1 MLLGII
7 GKPSSGKTT
16 FFNAATEASAK
27 TASYPF
33 TTIEPNRGI
42 SWVRVP
48 CPHREIGVPCS
59 PRHGFCLK
67 GNRFVPVDVID
78 VAGLVPGAHEGRG
91 LGNKFLDDLR
101 QADVFIH
108 VVDASGST
116 DAEGNPV
123 DPGSH
128 DPAEDVEWLRKE
140 LLAWLVEK
148 VKKAWEKTRNM
159 PGDLREKTFRTQF
172 TGLGID
178 ENTAESFINKLG
190 YPSTEED
197 FYKWAD
203 AILQT
208 KPMLIAANKID
219 VDPAPDIYKELR
231 KRYEHVV
238 PTSALA
244 EYTLRKAASA
254 GYISYVPGDGDFQI
268 LRPLTP
274 EQRRGLE
281 YIRERVL
288 EPFGSTGVQ
297 EAINEAVLGLKKYKV
312 VFPVENEEKWTDSK
326 GNVLPDAFLLPPEAT
341 ALDLAFAVHTDLGKK
356 FIAAVDARTKRRISK
371 EYVLKHLDIIKIV
384 AGG

>member
-1 MLLGII
+1 M
-7 GKPSSGKTT
+7 
-16 FFNAATEASAK
+16 
-27 TASYPF
+27 
-33 TTIEPNRGI
+33 
-42 SWVRVP
+42 
-48 CPHREIGVPCS
+48 
-59 PRHGFCLK
+59 K

-274 EQRRGLE
+274 EQRKGLE

-384 AGG
+384 AGK